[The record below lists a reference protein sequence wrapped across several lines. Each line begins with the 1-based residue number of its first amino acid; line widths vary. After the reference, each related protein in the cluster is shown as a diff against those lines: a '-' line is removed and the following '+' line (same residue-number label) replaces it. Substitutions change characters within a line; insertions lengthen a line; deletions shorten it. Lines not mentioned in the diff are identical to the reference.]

1 MGSMAAFATS
11 PRMQTQIDPLSLG
24 PLPLS
29 GADLAESEK
38 SMSLA
43 FLYRDRDCHLSLAQQ
58 RLTVLDEAQNPDL
71 ESYCLGRDKTI
82 VYSPTTQALIACRK
96 NQVDWTAK
104 AAIGSKGLGKRKE
117 GDRKT
122 PVGVY
127 WLGYPRRSALY
138 GIFIPV
144 GYPNKAEIRLGYTGS
159 AIGIHGPMRPFTC
172 LPQRALEK
180 NWTAGCLAVA
190 RDEQILNISNWVL
203 ENWPVKLEV
212 LAK

>member
-1 MGSMAAFATS
+1 
-11 PRMQTQIDPLSLG
+11 MQIQIDPLSLG
-24 PLPLS
+24 PLSLTS
-29 GADLAESEK
+29 NDLAESEK
-38 SMSLA
+38 SMSEA

-58 RLTVLDEAQNPDL
+58 RLTVVDEAQNPDL
-71 ESYCLGRDKTI
+71 ESHCFDRDKTI
-82 VYSPTTQALIACRK
+82 LYSPKAQALIACLK

-127 WLGYPRRSALY
+127 WLGYPRSSPLY

-144 GYPNKAEIRLGYTGS
+144 GYPNKVEIRLGYTGS
-159 AIGIHGPMRPFTC
+159 AIGIHGPIRPFTC
-172 LPQRALEK
+172 LPHKALEK

-190 RDEQILNISNWVL
+190 RDEQILNIANWLL